1 MRIERINENSIRC
14 TLTNFDL
21 SVRNVN
27 LSELTYGSEKARNLF
42 REMMQKASHEVGF
55 DAEDIPIM
63 VEAIPMANDSI
74 MLIITKIEDPEELDT
89 RFSRFSQSE
98 EEESSWNTVANE
110 LLEGADGLLNLLGD
124 PAFLDSIAQA
134 GEAIRNASSDTSA
147 KNTLDENI
155 QDSDDSPVSQSQI
168 SDAPAPQNVRIYQ
181 FDTLDLVCGAAKET
195 ARIFTGES
203 ILYKN
208 PVNEKFYLLLKKET
222 CDEFAFSKTCNKL
235 SEYAARQKYDPATEA
250 YFEEH
255 YERFVRKQALQV
267 LENL

>member
-74 MLIITKIEDPEELDT
+74 MLIITKIADPEELDT
-89 RFSRFSQSE
+89 RFSRFSQTE
-98 EEESSWNTVANE
+98 EDETSWNSFANE

-124 PAFLDSIAQA
+124 PALLDSIAKA
-134 GEAIRNASSDTSA
+134 TEDIRNTITNTGVSGFAPETAADTGSASTASA
-147 KNTLDENI
+147 
-155 QDSDDSPVSQSQI
+155 PQS
-168 SDAPAPQNVRIYQ
+168 PAPQNLRIYQ
-181 FDTLDLVCGAAKET
+181 FDSLDLVCSAAKET
-195 ARIFTGES
+195 AKTFTGES

-208 PVNEKFYLLLKKET
+208 PVNGKFYLLLKKAD

-250 YFEEH
+250 YFAEH
-255 YERFVRKQALQV
+255 YELFVKKQALQV